1 VPQQAR
7 FSYLSLDEKAELIVK
22 NIRRRL
28 INMATLEGGTKIR
41 SGELLAVPVGLS
53 LGSWEANV

>member
-1 VPQQAR
+1 
-7 FSYLSLDEKAELIVK
+7 
-22 NIRRRL
+22 
-28 INMATLEGGTKIR
+28 MATLEGGTKIR